1 MSMPVSRIWAN
12 GQLNHPGT
20 QPGNSVGHFRRR
32 FRERSIL
39 GRITNRNYDASQFK
53 GRGSVLTIPDSPI
66 ITTRKTSIGQP
77 VEYEEVKTGAHFM
90 VIDRERYWGVKIE
103 DEDKIFAS
111 FDIESPIVQ
120 EADLQLAEDV
130 EDELIS
136 DVMHKTHEANQGL
149 EAGIK
154 SGIYNLGTATNPVT
168 LYKTEAAR
176 DGREG
181 AIATDHFADFAN
193 VIGEQPG
200 GLGDGAFIICP
211 RAVAG
216 VLQKGEMSRADWM
229 GTAQS
234 LLRRPV
240 EFLGDIGGMTVI
252 ASNRVPIFPATSTSE
267 AVFPIIFGD
276 KRAISFA
283 EIFRFRDKMTDIRE
297 WGSFH
302 RAKMIYDWYVDRQE
316 FLGVSYVK
324 IGRPSVKASDSG
336 ESDSGE

>member
-1 MSMPVSRIWAN
+1 MPNAPVSQIWPN

-53 GRGSVLTIPDSPI
+53 GKGSVLTIPDTPV
-66 ITTRKTSIGQP
+66 ITTRKTRMGQP

-103 DEDKIFAS
+103 DEDKIFAN

-120 EADLQLAEDV
+120 EADQQLAEDT
-130 EDELIS
+130 EDELVS
-136 DVMHKTHEANQGL
+136 DVLYKTHEANQGAN
-149 EAGIK
+149 AGIK
-154 SGIYNLGTATNPVT
+154 SGIYNLGTALNPVT
-168 LYKTEAAR
+168 LYKTEVAR
-176 DGREG
+176 NGRAG

-200 GLGDGAFIICP
+200 GVGPGAFIVCP
-211 RAVAG
+211 GAVAG
-216 VLQKGEMSRADWM
+216 VLQKSEMQRADWM

-240 EFLGDIGGMTVI
+240 EFLGDISGMTVI
-252 ASNRVPIFPATSTSE
+252 ASNRLPIFPATGGSP
-267 AVFPIIFGD
+267 AVFPILFGD

-302 RAKMIYDWYVDRQE
+302 RAKMIYDWYVDRSE
-316 FLGVSYVK
+316 FLGVSFVT
-324 IGRPSVKASDSG
+324 IGTPAVSDNG
-336 ESDSGE
+336 

>member
-1 MSMPVSRIWAN
+1 MPVSKIWAN

-39 GRITNRNYDASQFK
+39 GRVTNRNYDASQFK
-53 GRGSVLTIPDSPI
+53 GRGSVLTIPDTPI
-66 ITTRKTSIGQP
+66 VTTRKTSIGKP
-77 VEYEEVKTGAHFM
+77 VEYDEVKTGAHFM

-154 SGIYNLGTATNPVT
+154 SGIYNLGTAANPVT

-181 AIATDHFADFAN
+181 AIATDHFGDFAN

-200 GLGDGAFIICP
+200 GLGEGAFILCP

-216 VLQKGEMSRADWM
+216 VLQKGVAWWDDADFSTLLLPSLDKSARSR
-229 GTAQS
+229 
-234 LLRRPV
+234 
-240 EFLGDIGGMTVI
+240 
-252 ASNRVPIFPATSTSE
+252 
-267 AVFPIIFGD
+267 
-276 KRAISFA
+276 
-283 EIFRFRDKMTDIRE
+283 
-297 WGSFH
+297 
-302 RAKMIYDWYVDRQE
+302 
-316 FLGVSYVK
+316 
-324 IGRPSVKASDSG
+324 IGRLRLEIPLSAGVRARLALIAFGMRLQRIFTRRGSRKRQSIDRRLERFSWL
-336 ESDSGE
+336 SSS

>member
-1 MSMPVSRIWAN
+1 MPNAPVSQIWPN

-53 GRGSVLTIPDSPI
+53 GKGSVLTIPDTPV
-66 ITTRKTSIGQP
+66 ITTRKTRMGQP
-77 VEYEEVKTGAHFM
+77 VEYEEIKTGAHFM

-103 DEDKIFAS
+103 DEDNIFAN

-120 EADLQLAEDV
+120 EADQQLAEDT

-136 DVMHKTHEANQGL
+136 DVLYKTHEANQGAN
-149 EAGIK
+149 AGIK
-154 SGIYNLGTATNPVT
+154 SGIYNLGTALSPVT

-176 DGREG
+176 NGRAG
-181 AIATDHFADFAN
+181 AIATDHFQDFSA

-200 GLGDGAFIICP
+200 GVGPGAFIVCP
-211 RAVAG
+211 GAVAG
-216 VLQKGEMSRADWM
+216 VLQKSEMQRADWM

-240 EFLGDIGGMTVI
+240 EFLGDISGMTVI
-252 ASNRVPIFPATSTSE
+252 ASNRLPIFPATGGSP
-267 AVFPIIFGD
+267 AVFPILFGD

-302 RAKMIYDWYVDRQE
+302 RAKMIYDWYVDRSE
-316 FLGVSYVK
+316 FLGVSFVT
-324 IGRPSVKASDSG
+324 IGTPAVNG
-336 ESDSGE
+336 

>member
-1 MSMPVSRIWAN
+1 MPNAPVSQIWPN

-32 FRERSIL
+32 FRERSII

-53 GRGSVLTIPDSPI
+53 GRGSVLTIPDTPV
-66 ITTRKTSIGQP
+66 ITTRKTRMGQP
-77 VEYEEVKTGAHFM
+77 VEYEEIKTGAHFM

-103 DEDKIFAS
+103 DEDKIFAN

-120 EADLQLAEDV
+120 EADQQLAEDT
-130 EDELIS
+130 EDELVS
-136 DVMHKTHEANQGL
+136 DVLYKTHEANQGAH
-149 EAGIK
+149 AGIK
-154 SGIYNLGTATNPVT
+154 SGIYNLGTALSPVT

-176 DGREG
+176 NGRAG
-181 AIATDHFADFAN
+181 AIATDHFQDFSA

-200 GLGDGAFIICP
+200 GVGPGAFILCP
-211 RAVAG
+211 TAVAN
-216 VLQKGEMSRADWM
+216 VLAKSEMRRADWM

-240 EFLGDIGGMTVI
+240 EFLGDVGGMTVI
-252 ASNRVPIFPATSTSE
+252 ASNRLPIFPAAGGSP
-267 AVFPIIFGD
+267 AVFPILFGD

-302 RAKMIYDWYVDRQE
+302 RAKMIYDWYIDRSE
-316 FLGVSYVK
+316 FIGVSFVT
-324 IGRPSVKASDSG
+324 IGTPAVNG
-336 ESDSGE
+336 

>member
-1 MSMPVSRIWAN
+1 MPNAPVSQIWPN

-53 GRGSVLTIPDSPI
+53 GKGSVLTIPDTPV
-66 ITTRKTSIGQP
+66 ITTRKTRIGQP

-103 DEDKIFAS
+103 DEDKIFS
-111 FDIESPIVQ
+111 NFDIESPIVQ
-120 EADLQLAEDV
+120 EADQQLAEDT

-136 DVMHKTHEANQGL
+136 DVLYKTHEANQGSN
-149 EAGIK
+149 AGIK
-154 SGIYNLGTATNPVT
+154 SGIYNLGTALNPVT

-176 DGREG
+176 NGRVG

-200 GLGDGAFIICP
+200 GVGPGAFIVCP
-211 RAVAG
+211 GAVAG
-216 VLQKGEMSRADWM
+216 VLQKSEMQRADWM

-240 EFLGDIGGMTVI
+240 EFLGDISGMTVI
-252 ASNRVPIFPATSTSE
+252 ASNRLPIFPASGDNP
-267 AVFPIIFGD
+267 AVFPILFGD

-302 RAKMIYDWYVDRQE
+302 RAKMIYDWYVDRSE
-316 FLGVSYVK
+316 FLGVSFVA
-324 IGRPSVKASDSG
+324 IGQPAVSNS
-336 ESDSGE
+336 

>member
-1 MSMPVSRIWAN
+1 MNGEPISKIWPN

-53 GRGSVLTIPDSPI
+53 GRGSVLAIPDTPVV
-66 ITTRKTSIGQP
+66 TTRKTRMGQP

-90 VIDRERYWGVKIE
+90 VIDRERYWGVKVE
-103 DEDKIFAS
+103 DEDKLFAN

-130 EDELIS
+130 EDELVS
-136 DVMHKTHEANQGL
+136 DVMGKTHEANQGAS
-149 EAGIK
+149 AGIK
-154 SGIYNLGTATNPVT
+154 SGIYNLGTATSPVK
-168 LYKTEAAR
+168 LFKTEGAR
-176 DGREG
+176 NGQAG
-181 AIATDHFADFAN
+181 VVATDHFMDFAN

-200 GLGDGAFIICP
+200 GVGEGAFILCP
-211 RAVAG
+211 RAVAAL
-216 VLQKGEMSRADWM
+216 LQKSEMQRADWM

-240 EFLGDIGGMTVI
+240 DFLGDIGGMTVI
-252 ASNRVPIFPATSTSE
+252 ASNRLPIFPASGNKPAT
-267 AVFPIIFGD
+267 FPILFGD

-302 RAKMIYDWYVDRQE
+302 RAKMIYDWYVDRPE
-316 FLGVSYVK
+316 FLGMSYVT
-324 IGRPSVKASDSG
+324 IGTPYTTNG
-336 ESDSGE
+336 

>member
-1 MSMPVSRIWAN
+1 MPNVPVSQIWPN

-53 GRGSVLTIPDSPI
+53 GKGSVLTIPDTPVV
-66 ITTRKTSIGQP
+66 TTRKTRMGVP

-90 VIDRERYWGVKIE
+90 VIDRERYWGIKIE
-103 DEDKIFAS
+103 DEDKLFAN

-130 EDELIS
+130 EDELVS
-136 DVMHKTHEANQGL
+136 DVLGKCHEANQGTG
-149 EAGIK
+149 AGIK
-154 SGIYNLGTATNPVT
+154 SGIYNLGTALAPVT
-168 LYKTEAAR
+168 LYKSEAAR
-176 DGREG
+176 GGREG
-181 AIATDHFADFAN
+181 AIATDHFADFGN
-193 VIGEQPG
+193 VIGEMPG
-200 GLGDGAFIICP
+200 GIGPGAFILCP
-211 RAVAG
+211 RAAAG
-216 VLQKGEMSRADWM
+216 LLQKSEMNRADWM

-252 ASNRVPIFPATSTSE
+252 ASNRLPIFPAMQSSP
-267 AVFPIIFGD
+267 AIFPILFGD

-302 RAKMIYDWYVDRQE
+302 RAKIIYDWYIDRPE
-316 FLGVSYVK
+316 FFGVSYVS
-324 IGRPSVKASDSG
+324 IGAPAVNGSDSG
-336 ESDSGE
+336 SGS